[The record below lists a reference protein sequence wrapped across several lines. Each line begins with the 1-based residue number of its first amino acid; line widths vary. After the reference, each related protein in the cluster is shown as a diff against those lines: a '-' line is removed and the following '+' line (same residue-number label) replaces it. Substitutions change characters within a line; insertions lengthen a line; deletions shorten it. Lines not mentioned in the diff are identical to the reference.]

1 MDLPEKWTTLSR
13 DLASGLI
20 IIGNIDDGI
29 PQLNRAV
36 SVNHITEKVKH
47 LAHSGEAE
55 LVEHALTMIR
65 HHNARHQLPA
75 FPEDHE
81 IWDLRRIAWDA
92 KERLEK
98 PGTVVGEVEQGAAIE
113 EWQERPGM
121 IR

>member
-1 MDLPEKWTTLSR
+1 MTLPEKWTTLSR

-36 SVNHITEKVKH
+36 SVNHLTEKVKD
-47 LAHSGEAE
+47 LARNGEAE

-65 HHNARHQLPA
+65 HHNARHQIPA

-81 IWDLRRIAWDA
+81 IWGLRRVAWDA
-92 KERLEK
+92 KERK
-98 PGTVVGEVEQGAAIE
+98 PGTIVGEAEQEHSGVGLAGVG
-113 EWQERPGM
+113 RS
-121 IR
+121 